1 MWKIIKLYFSSRLS
15 WRFSSKNVP
24 VAIGGHFLPHSIH
37 LQPKQLMV
45 TVTVLSLPFVADLF
59 SWRLRK
65 VEVRKV
71 RQKTVLIS
79 CFLLC
84 LRRWRS
90 AFLSPG
96 LWKFATLY
104 SKGGQGVALNCP
116 PPLKFWMTQLLP
128 SFPKPGLQTGVR
140 ASLLSALWSRRNWN
154 RAMLST

>member
-1 MWKIIKLYFSSRLS
+1 MSWKCMWKIIKLYFSPRLS

-37 LQPKQLMV
+37 LQLKQLMV
-45 TVTVLSLPFVADLF
+45 TVTVLSLPFVADYII
-59 SWRLRK
+59 
-65 VEVRKV
+65 EVRKV
-71 RQKTVLIS
+71 RQTVLIS
-79 CFLLC
+79 CFLPC

-90 AFLSPG
+90 AFLSLG

-116 PPLKFWMTQLLP
+116 PPLKFWMTQTLP

-154 RAMLST
+154 RAILST